1 VLGNLK
7 RVDLPTGDVIEYL
20 VDGQNRR
27 VGKKRNGVLLKQW
40 LYRDQLHPVAELD
53 GAGNLVARFV
63 WASGKNAPDVLITG
77 GVTYRLLSDQLG
89 SPRMLVNASTGAT
102 AGAMRQDPWGGLLED
117 SLSTLLPFGFA
128 GGLFDAET
136 GLVRFGARD
145 YDPSVGRWVSK
156 DPIRFDAAGTNLYAY
171 ALNDP
176 VNVVD
181 RDGRNPLVLLGL
193 CAFGGCE
200 AVAAA
205 AAAAAATTVAAIACI
220 ASGTCGKVAD
230 KIADKVDDMC
240 RPRTPNPPDDCAQQR
255 LGHLDPG
262 AVFPGSDGHMYRN
275 DRGGNH
281 AFQRC
286 VAECRRKTIN

>member
-1 VLGNLK
+1 MIQHDSWGVVL
-7 RVDLPTGDVIEYL
+7 D
-20 VDGQNRR
+20 
-27 VGKKRNGVLLKQW
+27 
-40 LYRDQLHPVAELD
+40 
-53 GAGNLVARFV
+53 
-63 WASGKNAPDVLITG
+63 
-77 GVTYRLLSDQLG
+77 
-89 SPRMLVNASTGAT
+89 
-102 AGAMRQDPWGGLLED
+102 D
-117 SLSTLLPFGFA
+117 SVSSLMPFGFA
-128 GGLFDAET
+128 GGLYDAET

-145 YDPSVGRWVSK
+145 YDPSPRRWVSK

-230 KIADKVDDMC
+230 KIADKIEK
-240 RPRTPNPPDDCAQQR
+240 
-255 LGHLDPG
+255 HLVLAPTETL
-262 AVFPGSDGHMYRN
+262 
-275 DRGGNH
+275 DRVLVKS
-281 AFQRC
+281 
-286 VAECRRKTIN
+286 VAGIAIRERKAA